1 MQVRVTKMFLE
12 SHIRSYAQ
20 CAYTTPSRTNQ
31 PIINAVHINCHILYI
46 SPHASS
52 CIYLQVLAG
61 TVTQENLDEGRV
73 YPPLSE
79 IQNVSV
85 KIAVAVVE
93 QAYQN
98 QMAAQYP
105 EPDDKLE
112 FVKSQ
117 MYSTCYESFLPDLY
131 DWPLTAVSQ
140 CRRR

>member
-1 MQVRVTKMFLE
+1 MLFISIVTLYTSRLVRV
-12 SHIRSYAQ
+12 I
-20 CAYTTPSRTNQ
+20 
-31 PIINAVHINCHILYI
+31 VH
-46 SPHASS
+46 
-52 CIYLQVLAG
+52 LQVLAG

-93 QAYQN
+93 QAYQQ

-105 EPDDKLE
+105 EPEDKLE

-131 DWPLTAVSQ
+131 DWPLTAVS
-140 CRRR
+140 RRR